1 MSYVIK
7 DGVGWVENPHSL
19 FDMRK
24 DETLKPATFNGSL
37 SESLEGKPFC
47 STGRLV
53 TALSSLVTH
62 CVFTPTVSSS
72 LYLDFTANM

>member
-7 DGVGWVENPHSL
+7 DGAGWVENPHSL

-37 SESLEGKPFC
+37 SESLEGKPSC
-47 STGRLV
+47 SRGHLV
-53 TALSSLVTH
+53 TALSSLVTL
-62 CVFTPTVSSS
+62 CVFSPDADR
-72 LYLDFTANM
+72 LQFIIFRFYN